1 MTAERRRCASTS
13 PTREHIS
20 EVERG
25 FLSNDSARAASKRA
39 LDTLNKKNY
48 VRHDGTHLWPFEL
61 DFRRGF

>member
-1 MTAERRRCASTS
+1 M
-13 PTREHIS
+13 REHIS

-61 DFRRGF
+61 DFRREF